1 MLEQFQSEKINI
13 SKNAIFFLSQ
23 DATHHNLIFNS
34 QFLYELKH
42 IVRLSKRLLY
52 SHFRSRFVLLK
63 FTYLFSKMH
72 GLFDLIHNT
81 SRPLIFKLQQ
91 EVLKFNDIWMSWSTP
106 KTEPEDEYFKFKKN
120 IENWS
125 FENVSFS

>member
-72 GLFDLIHNT
+72 
-81 SRPLIFKLQQ
+81 RPLIFKLQQ
-91 EVLKFNDIWMSWSTP
+91 EILKFNDICMSWSTP